1 MKYILTTKNGTVRM
15 FFVKEVAM
23 MYRELFGGTGTV
35 TRDLGARFVAN

>member
-23 MYRELFGGTGTV
+23 MYRELFGGTV

>member
-23 MYRELFGGTGTV
+23 MYRELFGGTV
-35 TRDLGARFVAN
+35 ARDLPDLLQID